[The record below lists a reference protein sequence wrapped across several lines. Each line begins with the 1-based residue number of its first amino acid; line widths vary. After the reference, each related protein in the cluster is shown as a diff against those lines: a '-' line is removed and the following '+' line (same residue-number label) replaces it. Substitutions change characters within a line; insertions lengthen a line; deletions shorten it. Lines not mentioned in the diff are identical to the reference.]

1 MVLDVDVDGY
11 VFRLVHLY
19 LLFFL
24 KYYIRLKNTSMPFI
38 KGFLVTENLDI
49 SKQKMFNIKN

>member
-1 MVLDVDVDGY
+1 MVLDVDGY